1 MKNTFCA
8 SENGKNEVIA
18 NIEWTTGFLTD
29 MPCLAYEY
37 TGDVKYRALGRRQL
51 GTFNPCSPARERHRR
66 VLFVGRLLLA
76 LIRMYKI

>member
-29 MPCLAYEY
+29 MPYLAYEY

-51 GTFNPCSPARERHRR
+51 GTFNHVLQQGKGIDEFCSW
-66 VLFVGRLLLA
+66 GD
-76 LIRMYKI
+76 YY